1 MAGKRRGP
9 NARLTAAALL
19 LLAAASAPET
29 FDIAI
34 WANDDHVERLPNLIA
49 SETHACGASA
59 VLRVSRMPPYREGES
74 IGTELVVETRADR
87 TEAMRWSV
95 PVDYEPLALN
105 GSELLVDHRG
115 QRLWIGS
122 SGSIRR
128 ESSTLAFRQSEAAAC
143 PRPGTHAT
151 SDYARCAGF
160 ADVGTGRRRLLQ
172 FEGPCT

>member
-9 NARLTAAALL
+9 NARLTVAALL

-29 FDIAI
+29 FDIAV
-34 WANDDHVERLPNLIA
+34 WANDDEVERVANVIA

-59 VLRVSRMPPYREGES
+59 VLRVSKMPPYREGDS
-74 IGTELVVETRADR
+74 IGTELVVETRADG

-115 QRLWIGS
+115 RRLWIGS
-122 SGSIRR
+122 GGSIRR
-128 ESSTLAFRQSEAAAC
+128 ESSTLAFPKSEAAAC
-143 PRPGTHAT
+143 PRPGAHSN

-160 ADVGTGRRRLLQ
+160 ADVGTGRRRSIQ